1 MTSSALFRVSL
12 SIRWTLARYLIP
24 YPRHPEYLSKHHNAT
39 THDSLM
45 MAPATPR
52 KQRNRVPRASD
63 YDSDAVQA
71 GASIPQP
78 AASVQAQ
85 TQHDVSER
93 PTQDLNLSVLKRY
106 IPDIY
111 TYELVS
117 HNVTVFPL
125 ESEGWGESTTK
136 GPLFLCYQ
144 APLLSNATLP
154 RSSVF
159 VMNRQSLDN
168 LTVDLANAFECEQD
182 DKLIMLRTTSVSG
195 DDVGWGL
202 YIDDAN
208 ELQDAWSKIQR
219 HWIAARAG
227 Q

>member
-1 MTSSALFRVSL
+1 
-12 SIRWTLARYLIP
+12 
-24 YPRHPEYLSKHHNAT
+24 
-39 THDSLM
+39 

-52 KQRNRVPRASD
+52 KQRTRNPRASD
-63 YDSDAVQA
+63 YESDAAYA
-71 GASIPQP
+71 GPSTPQP
-78 AASVQAQ
+78 PAAGQAQ
-85 TQHDVSER
+85 TQHDVSGR
-93 PTQDLNLSVLKRY
+93 LTQDLNLSVLKRY
-106 IPDIY
+106 IPDISA
-111 TYELVS
+111 YELVS
-117 HNVTVFPL
+117 HNATVFPL

-136 GPLFLCYQ
+136 GPLFLCCQ
-144 APLLSNATLP
+144 ASHLSNYPVP

-168 LTVDLANAFECEQD
+168 LMVDLANAFECEQD

-208 ELQDAWSKIQR
+208 ELQDAWSKIQK